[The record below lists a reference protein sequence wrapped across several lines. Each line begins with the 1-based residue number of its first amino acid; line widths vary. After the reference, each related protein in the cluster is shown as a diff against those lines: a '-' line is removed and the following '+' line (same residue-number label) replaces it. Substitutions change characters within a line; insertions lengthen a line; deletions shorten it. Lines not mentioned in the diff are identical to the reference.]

1 MITKIFTTSDFIHI
15 AIAACDA
22 TGAAADPSVATASF
36 YLVDQITGGLGLDN
50 RIGTNGVATLTKQG
64 SQTGFFGAAVEISG
78 LGAGQWVVLF
88 KATIDDIATI
98 VTDYLCIDPDYRVA
112 HIVASALYDSD
123 ADSLL
128 VTAWISF
135 HGEIHNSPY
144 DCTVTLYDETGT
156 QVGEPLVDEVRD
168 ARGVFR
174 MTMADAGLT
183 LGSGYYAKIVI
194 YGGSYNCTDLVGVV
208 DIQEALAAYDPPTNA
223 ELTAVQVALTALF
236 TAIKGEGWTTE
247 TLKAIKAAVDSVGAT
262 EHTIENS
269 EPRVYNTHGDDGSTV
284 ENQES

>member
-1 MITKIFTTSDFIHI
+1 MITKVFTTSDFIHI
-15 AIAACDA
+15 AIAACGA
-22 TGAAADPSVATASF
+22 TGAAADPSDATASF

-88 KATIDDIATI
+88 KATINDIATI

-174 MTMADAGLT
+174 MTMSDAGLT
-183 LGSGYYAKIVI
+183 VGRGYYAKVVI

-208 DIQEALAAYDPPTNA
+208 DIQEALAASGITGI
-223 ELTAVQVALTALF
+223 L
-236 TAIKGEGWTTE
+236 TAIKALRVLSIGDYTYDSAGRCTGA
-247 TLKAIKAAVDSVGAT
+247 LKT
-262 EHTIENS
+262 F
-269 EPRVYNTHGDDGSTV
+269 DDGTQIRV
-284 ENQES
+284 TITYTPAGQYDTYEEAEEP